1 MEQKGIKLSIIT
13 VNLNNAKGLSKT
25 IDSVLEQLNPDAE
38 FLIIDGGSVDQSLT
52 MIKEVAHKLSYWI
65 SEKDSGI
72 YAAMNKGIEKAK
84 GKHLLFLNSGDT
96 LVADQSLAKL
106 YSQMDDDPDILSCCI
121 RVEANG
127 PKDEVR
133 SPIKN
138 FSLQNLLLDS
148 LPHQSTLIKRSL
160 FLEHGYYDEELRIAA
175 DWDFWLRLTPY
186 PILYK
191 HSALVLSRME
201 QEGLGANMNND
212 HFRERLLIFER
223 YAKGLRLNFFWL
235 RLMYRNRKLLAWYMQ
250 KPMKTSSSKK
260 HR

>member
-25 IDSVLEQLNPDAE
+25 IDSVLGQLNPYVE

-52 MIKEVAHKLSYWI
+52 MIEGIAHKLSYWI

-84 GKHLLFLNSGDT
+84 GNHLLFLNSGDT
-96 LVADQSLAKL
+96 LVADQPLAKL
-106 YSQMDDDPDILSCCI
+106 FSLLADDPDILSCCI
-121 RVEANG
+121 RVEGDG
-127 PKDEVR
+127 PQDELR

-148 LPHQSTLIKRSL
+148 LPHQSTLIKRSI
-160 FLEHGYYDEELRIAA
+160 FQENGYYDEGLRIGA

-186 PILYK
+186 PIFYK

-201 QEGLGANMNND
+201 REGLGATMNND
-212 HFRERLLIFER
+212 HYRERLLIFGR
-223 YAKGLRLNFFWL
+223 YAKGLRLNLFCL

-250 KPMKTSSSKK
+250 KLMKTSISKK
-260 HR
+260 HQ

>member
-13 VNLNNAKGLSKT
+13 VNLNNANGLSRT
-25 IDSVLEQLNPDAE
+25 IDSVLGQLNPDVE

-84 GKHLLFLNSGDT
+84 GNHLLFLNSGDT
-96 LVADQSLAKL
+96 LMADQPLAKL
-106 YSQMDDDPDILSCCI
+106 FSLLSDDPDILSCCI
-121 RVEANG
+121 RVEADG
-127 PKDEVR
+127 PKEELR

-160 FLEHGYYDEELRIAA
+160 FQANGYYDEGLRIGA
-175 DWDFWLRLTPY
+175 DWDFWLRLTPHA
-186 PILYK
+186 IFYK
-191 HSALVLSRME
+191 HSAFVLSRME
-201 QEGLGANMNND
+201 REGLGATMNND
-212 HFRERLLIFER
+212 HYRERLLIFGR
-223 YAKGLRLNFFWL
+223 YAKALRLNFFCL

-250 KPMKTSSSKK
+250 KLMKTSNSK
-260 HR
+260 